1 MWFSIAVSHF
11 CPSSAR
17 AHGCLHHVLQ
27 ENRKA
32 VRRDPNLRS
41 TNAASRD
48 AASANCDSMLLGQ
61 QAPRCRR
68 PSKLEPVIDAKGT
81 GAGHHLGAF
90 VAPRTRD
97 DERPLIA
104 GVLRIGKF
112 RIERIIAQLRVAFG
126 SRDPPSADLV
136 HTLTVPLD
144 HNDIAVARGFS
155 ATRDTE
161 AY

>member
-1 MWFSIAVSHF
+1 MLLDQQ
-11 CPSSAR
+11 AR
-17 AHGCLHHVLQ
+17 ALSQAFQIRAGD
-27 ENRKA
+27 
-32 VRRDPNLRS
+32 RRQ
-41 TNAASRD
+41 
-48 AASANCDSMLLGQ
+48 GH
-61 QAPRCRR
+61 
-68 PSKLEPVIDAKGT
+68 
-81 GAGHHLGAF
+81 AGHHLGAF

-136 HTLTVPLD
+136 QTLTVPLD